1 MAFDGMFT
9 RKMVE
14 DLQFLVSG
22 RIHKINQPENDT
34 IIMVIR
40 QQRQNH
46 QLLLSIHP
54 NFARIHLT
62 TKKYDNP
69 FEPPMFARVFRKH
82 LEGGRILAIRQI
94 GNDRRIEMD
103 VESKDEIGDTIHRTV
118 ILEIMGKHSNLIL
131 VNEERK
137 ILEGFKHLTPNTNQ
151 FRTVMPGF
159 QYEVPPTQ
167 HKQNPY
173 AYTGAEVLQHIDFNA
188 GKIDRQLLQTF
199 EGFSPLITKEITSRR
214 HFMTTQTLPEAFDEV
229 MAETKAT
236 PQPVFHKNHET
247 GKEDFYFMK
256 LHQFY
261 DDCVTYDS
269 LHELLDRFY
278 DARGERERVKQRA
291 NDLVKLVQQLLQKY
305 QNKLSKLVDEQAGT
319 EEKENQQLYGELI
332 TANIYQLKPGD
343 RQLETVN
350 YYTGENVTIPLNPQK
365 SPAEN
370 AQYYYKQYNRMK
382 TRERELTHQITL
394 TEENIA
400 YFENIEQQLSH
411 IQVHE
416 IDDIREELA
425 EQGFIKQK
433 KQQKKKKQQKIQL
446 QSYVSTDGD
455 TILVGKNNKQNDYL
469 TNKRAQKSYLW
480 FHTKDIPG
488 SHVVILN
495 DMPSDKTIEEA
506 AMIAAY
512 FSKAGQSGQIPVDYT
527 TIRNVHKPSGSKP
540 GFVTYDNQKTLYATP
555 DYDMIRRLKAEEA

>member
-173 AYTGAEVLQHIDFNA
+173 AYTGAQVLQHIDFNA

-332 TANIYQLKPGD
+332 TANIYQLKPGA

-469 TNKRAQKSYLW
+469 TNKRAQKSHLW

-495 DMPSDKTIEEA
+495 DAPSDKTIEEA

-512 FSKAGQSGQIPVDYT
+512 FSKVGQSGQIPVDYT

>member
-173 AYTGAEVLQHIDFNA
+173 AYTGAQVLQHIDFNA

-305 QNKLSKLVDEQAGT
+305 QNKLSKLIDEQART

-433 KQQKKKKQQKIQL
+433 KQQKKKKLQKIQL

-469 TNKRAQKSYLW
+469 TNKRAQKSHLW

-495 DMPSDKTIEEA
+495 DVPSDKTIEEA

>member
-173 AYTGAEVLQHIDFNA
+173 AYTGAQVLQHIDFNA

-247 GKEDFYFMK
+247 GKENFYFMK

-332 TANIYQLKPGD
+332 TANIYQLKPGA

-469 TNKRAQKSYLW
+469 TNKRAQKSHLW

-495 DMPSDKTIEEA
+495 DAPSDKTIEEA

>member
-173 AYTGAEVLQHIDFNA
+173 AYTGAQVLQHIDFNA

-332 TANIYQLKPGD
+332 TANIYQLKPGA
-343 RQLETVN
+343 RQLETMN
-350 YYTGENVTIPLNPQK
+350 YYTGENVTIPINPQK

-469 TNKRAQKSYLW
+469 TNKRAQKSHLW

-495 DMPSDKTIEEA
+495 DAPSDKTIEEA

-527 TIRNVHKPSGSKP
+527 IIRNVHKPSGSKP

>member
-173 AYTGAEVLQHIDFNA
+173 AYTGAQVLQHIDFNA

-305 QNKLSKLVDEQAGT
+305 QNKLSKLIDEQAGT

-433 KQQKKKKQQKIQL
+433 KQQKKKKLQKIQL

-469 TNKRAQKSYLW
+469 TNKRAQKSHLW

-495 DMPSDKTIEEA
+495 DVPSDKTIEEA

>member
-173 AYTGAEVLQHIDFNA
+173 AYTGAQVLQHIDFNA

-305 QNKLSKLVDEQAGT
+305 QNKLSKLIDEQAGT

-433 KQQKKKKQQKIQL
+433 KQQKKKKLQKIQL
-446 QSYVSTDGD
+446 QSCVSTDGD

-469 TNKRAQKSYLW
+469 TNKRAQKSHLW

-495 DMPSDKTIEEA
+495 DVPSDKTIEEA

>member
-173 AYTGAEVLQHIDFNA
+173 AYTGAQVLQHIDFNA

-332 TANIYQLKPGD
+332 TANIYQLKPGA

-469 TNKRAQKSYLW
+469 TNKRAQKSHLW

-495 DMPSDKTIEEA
+495 DAPSDKTIEEA

-555 DYDMIRRLKAEEA
+555 DYDMILRLKAEEA

>member
-173 AYTGAEVLQHIDFNA
+173 AYTGAQVLQHIDFNA

-332 TANIYQLKPGD
+332 TANIYQLKPGA
-343 RQLETVN
+343 RQLETMN

-433 KQQKKKKQQKIQL
+433 KKQKKKKQQKIQL

-469 TNKRAQKSYLW
+469 TNKRAQKSHLW

-495 DMPSDKTIEEA
+495 DVPSDKTIEEA

>member
-173 AYTGAEVLQHIDFNA
+173 AYTGAQVLQHIDFNA

-278 DARGERERVKQRA
+278 DVRGERERVKQRA

-332 TANIYQLKPGD
+332 TANIYQLKPGA

-469 TNKRAQKSYLW
+469 TNKRAQKSHLW

-495 DMPSDKTIEEA
+495 DAPSDKTIEEA

>member
-173 AYTGAEVLQHIDFNA
+173 AYTGAQVLQHIDFNA